1 MHAKIFARSPENA
14 FEVRRYTAIKR
25 DSERREA
32 FAVKGF
38 SVNKNCTIPRVKL
51 ARGLLYI

>member
-1 MHAKIFARSPENA
+1 MRAKIFARSPENA

-25 DSERREA
+25 DSERRKA